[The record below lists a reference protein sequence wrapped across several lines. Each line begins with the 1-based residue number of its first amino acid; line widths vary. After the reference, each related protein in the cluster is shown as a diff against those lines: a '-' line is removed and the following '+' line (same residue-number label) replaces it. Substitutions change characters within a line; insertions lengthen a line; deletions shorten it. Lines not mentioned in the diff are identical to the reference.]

1 MEWLRTGKMENDL
14 ENVPAKPAE
23 PDEFAP
29 RQSLAHALLRNEA
42 EANRLDPN
50 RVRELLWL
58 LNAHPDIEE
67 VAKVL
72 ANLAEILNCAEQQ
85 WPGILDL
92 QHFTWIPDL
101 VSELLKV
108 VLGPPVVK
116 FERQH
121 AGGGDWLKRNAL
133 YGALD
138 AETRFDPAHQE
149 RFRLLQAHYFFAHAT
164 WLIRNR
170 KHPIFSTDLSAYESY
185 GGPRCGQL

>member
-1 MEWLRTGKMENDL
+1 MLLPPKQFIVSANISKTSYAEVVTLFRHWAAEHAANPNAAGRYICVTSVHGIIS
-14 ENVPAKPAE
+14 AK
-23 PDEFAP
+23 D
-29 RQSLAHALLRNEA
+29 
-42 EANRLDPN
+42 DPSF
-50 RVRELLWL
+50 
-58 LNAHPDIEE
+58 
-67 VAKVL
+67 
-72 ANLAEILNCAEQQ
+72 AEILNCAEQQ